1 MKEYAISCS
10 QVYKLRS
17 TMQDVDKII
26 TMPCAAKESIS
37 HCLCMEPEFLE
48 V

>member
-1 MKEYAISCS
+1 MKEYAISCT
-10 QVYKLRS
+10 QVCKLRS

-26 TMPCAAKESIS
+26 TVPCAAKESIS
-37 HCLCMEPEFLE
+37 RCLCMELEFLK